1 MKDIT
6 ENHRLKDQI
15 YHLEKLS
22 SLGTLTSGVAHEINN
37 PLTGIIGYTEML
49 LMKDIDDTLKKYLTN
64 IFDAAIRC
72 KKITE
77 NMLTFSRQTP
87 AQKTPEDLN
96 DVLDKTIELHEYLL
110 KNTKIEVVKD
120 YQQLPYIDVD
130 RQQMQQVILNLIIN
144 AEYAISESENKGRI
158 NLKTTYDDKSKMA
171 EIRISDNGTGIP
183 QEVLAKIFD
192 PFFTTKP
199 VNKGTGLGLSIA
211 HGIIAEQGG
220 TVEVESTMGEGTTFI
235 IKLLNT
241 H

>member
-1 MKDIT
+1 
-6 ENHRLKDQI
+6 
-15 YHLEKLS
+15 
-22 SLGTLTSGVAHEINN
+22 
-37 PLTGIIGYTEML
+37 ML

-158 NLKTTYDDKSKMA
+158 HLKTTYDDKSKMA